1 MRREDYHEL
10 ATVHHD
16 AKADVYGAAG
26 FGAKAAGHRDRARW
40 HASFGARKPKLPSYD
55 VMKGKYKDWSL
66 SAQSAPGGGY
76 AGNFFPTGRPD
87 LDSREHDKLVRLG
100 GVLDHASPNPKK
112 RRQRF
117 GSDDL
122 GDSAPDLDVPE
133 SDYVPGSDE
142 VYYPPPNTPRG
153 DTYRGAFH
161 DGLAGV
167 VPPKRP

>member
-1 MRREDYHEL
+1 LDH
-10 ATVHHD
+10 AT
-16 AKADVYGAAG
+16 
-26 FGAKAAGHRDRARW
+26 
-40 HASFGARKPKLPSYD
+40 PKLPSYD
-55 VMKGKYKDWSL
+55 EMKGKYKNWSV
-66 SAQSAPGGGY
+66 SVQSKPGGGY